1 MYEENDIISESLKNL
16 KVYNNNQREN
26 YVNKLLDYY
35 NGNDTASYI
44 QNRFDLEAF
53 REVPPYQANITKKF
67 INKMSRI
74 YTIGADRNVNKKYNN
89 LSVLKDAK
97 MKHIER
103 MTRLIGTIAVR
114 IMFIDDEMPHFD
126 YQPIY
131 YFHAFFG
138 DDPFKPTAISYPL
151 MHYTDD
157 VTNTDKLQYIHW
169 NELEYIIFDESGT
182 ILKQKKHGYD
192 CLPFVFTHREHQCD
206 SFFVEGA
213 NDICSANEHINITMT
228 EMQLGLR
235 FQMFGQPVISGAD
248 LGNRQRFGSDVI
260 LELPSDA
267 KYDIKSPSGDI
278 NKVIENVKFQMELA
292 AQNNHLSVQF
302 AQDGGETPSGIA
314 LKIKDLESFEDYQD
328 DLALWAQYEHEIYQ
342 IERKIA
348 STFNISM
355 PQGLKLDFN
364 EPEYPMTVQDQIAI
378 DNHRLNLG
386 LISKAELMVEY
397 NKDLTLEEA
406 KAKLEENKEEDNKK
420 EKEVNSDESRFEVED
435 ESELERSD
443 KRGSE
448 QPDKKSV

>member
-1 MYEENDIISESLKNL
+1 MYEQDIITESLKKL
-16 KVYNNNQREN
+16 KIYNHNQREK

-35 NGNDTASYI
+35 NGNNTENYI
-44 QNRFDLEAF
+44 SGRFDLEAF
-53 REVPPYQANITKKF
+53 REVPPYEANITKKF

-74 YTIGADRNVNKKYNN
+74 YTIGADRNVNKKYDN

-103 MTRLIGTIAVR
+103 MTRLVGSIAVR
-114 IMFIDDEMPHFD
+114 IMFVDDEMPHFD

-131 YFHAFFG
+131 YFHPFFG
-138 DDPFKPTAISYPL
+138 SDPFKPTSICYPL
-151 MHYTDD
+151 MNYTTDSS
-157 VTNTDKLQYIHW
+157 NSDKLQYIHW
-169 NELEYIIFDESGT
+169 NDKEYVIFDDSGG
-182 ILKQKKHGYD
+182 ILEQQSHNYGV
-192 CLPFVFTHREHQCD
+192 LPFAFTHREHQCD
-206 SFFVEGA
+206 SFYVEGA
-213 NDICSANEHINITMT
+213 NDIVSANEHINTTMT

-235 FQMFGQPVISGAD
+235 FQMFGQPVVSGAD

-267 KYDIKSPSGDI
+267 NYDIKSPSGDI

-328 DLALWAQYEHEIYQ
+328 DLALWTQYEHEIYQ
-342 IERKIA
+342 IEKKIA
-348 STFNISM
+348 RTFNINL
-355 PQGLKLDFN
+355 PEGLKLDFN
-364 EPEYPMTVQDQIAI
+364 EPEYPMTVQDQIAL

-397 NKDLTLEEA
+397 NKDLTLKEA
-406 KAKLEENKEEDNKK
+406 EAKLEENKSKLEKPK
-420 EKEVNSDESRFEVED
+420 EIKETEEVEEVENQDGSKD
-435 ESELERSD
+435 EI
-443 KRGSE
+443 
-448 QPDKKSV
+448 

>member
-1 MYEENDIISESLKNL
+1 MIYEETDIIQESLKNL
-16 KVYNNNQREN
+16 KVYNHNQREN

-35 NGNDTASYI
+35 NGNDTANYI
-44 QNRFDLEAF
+44 ASKFDLEAF
-53 REVPPYQANITKKF
+53 REVPPYEANITKKF
-67 INKMSRI
+67 INKMSRV
-74 YTIGADRNVNKKYNN
+74 YTVGADRNVNKKYKN

-114 IMFIDDEMPHFD
+114 VMFIDDEMPHFD

-131 YFHAFFG
+131 YFHAFFEN
-138 DDPFKPTAISYPL
+138 DPFKPASISYPL
-151 MHYTDD
+151 MNYTEDTSNSD
-157 VTNTDKLQYIHW
+157 NCQYIHW
-169 NELEYIIFDESGT
+169 NDKEYIIFDENGE
-182 ILKQKKHGYD
+182 ILEQQDHSYG
-192 CLPFVFTHREHQCD
+192 CLPFAFTHREHQCD

-213 NDICSANEHINITMT
+213 NDICGANEHINITMT

-235 FQMFGQPVISGAD
+235 FQMFGQPVVSGAD

-267 KYDIKSPSGDI
+267 SYDIKSPSGDI
-278 NKVIENVKFQMELA
+278 NKVIENVKFQMELV

-328 DLALWAQYEHEIYQ
+328 DLALWTQYEHEIYQ

-355 PQGLKLDFN
+355 PESLKLDFN
-364 EPEYPMTVQDQIAI
+364 EPDYPMTIQDQIAL
-378 DNHRLNLG
+378 DNHRLSLG
-386 LISKAELMVEY
+386 LINKAELMVEY
-397 NKDLTLEEA
+397 NKDLSIEEA
-406 KAKLEENKEEDNKK
+406 KAKLAENEPQVEKTEEINDQT
-420 EKEVNSDESRFEVED
+420 EV
-435 ESELERSD
+435 
-443 KRGSE
+443 
-448 QPDKKSV
+448 